1 MEIKRLTELLN
12 EKKYAQI
19 KEMLSEMNSIDLAD
33 LLEQFPDDSMVVL
46 FRLISKETAA
56 EVFANMPNDMQQTLI
71 STFTEKELK
80 EIFEDMYMDDTVDI
94 LEEMPANVVE
104 QILNVTDKETRSRI
118 NELLRY
124 PQDSAG
130 SIMTVEYV
138 DLKKT
143 MTVRQALDKIK
154 KVGIDQ
160 ETIYT
165 CYVIENKKLL
175 GIVTA
180 KSLMLSDEDTLIETL
195 METHIISVNTH
206 MDKEEV
212 SKLFHKYHL
221 IAIPVVDTEN
231 CMVGIVT
238 FDDAMEVYED
248 EMNEDI
254 SLMAA
259 VQPSD
264 DSYFETSVFN
274 HAKHRILW
282 LLVLMLSATITGT
295 ILSSYEKMI
304 ASVPLLVSFIPMLMD
319 TGGNCGTQSSTLVI
333 RGIATDEIQ
342 FRDLFRVA
350 FKEAQVSLLVGL
362 ALAVVNG
369 IRILL
374 MYQDP
379 MLALLLGITLMAT
392 VFMAELIG
400 CVLPLLAKKVH
411 LDPAIMAAPL
421 ITTIVDTFS
430 IMIYF
435 GVATMQKGLKAGNW
449 SPVFFFASGRRSS

>member
-295 ILSSYEKMI
+295 ILSRYEKMI

-435 GVATMQKGLKAGNW
+435 GVATMLLGL
-449 SPVFFFASGRRSS
+449 

>member
-295 ILSSYEKMI
+295 ILSNYEKMI

-435 GVATMQKGLKAGNW
+435 GVATMLLGL
-449 SPVFFFASGRRSS
+449 